1 MKKKFN
7 TKSITITVNAV
18 QSFDKLDRG
27 TDRRDTELK
36 HDALQL
42 LLNSPN
48 PLRCDYNF
56 EGDNGAIEE
65 DIYSKISILKEK
77 MKDLIFDT
85 ECLLICTK
93 KNDLK
98 LESLENGCKVTYG
111 QYSYKGHTEEK

>member
-1 MKKKFN
+1 MFGLWMFRVKTMKKKFN
-7 TKSITITVNAV
+7 TQSITITVNAV
-18 QSFDKLDRG
+18 QSLDKFDRG

-65 DIYSKISILKEK
+65 DIYSEITLLKKKMEK
-77 MKDLIFDT
+77 VFSTSKSVDT
-85 ECLLICTK
+85 DIWI
-93 KNDLK
+93 
-98 LESLENGCKVTYG
+98 
-111 QYSYKGHTEEK
+111 

>member
-1 MKKKFN
+1 MTKKFN
-7 TKSITITVNAV
+7 TQSITITVNAV

-65 DIYSKISILKEK
+65 DIYSEITLLKKK
-77 MKDLIFDT
+77 MEELMF
-85 ECLLICTK
+85 EAEYLLRSTK
-93 KNDLK
+93 KHDIDVIAEPRDEWQLHA
-98 LESLENGCKVTYG
+98 ESGGC
-111 QYSYKGHTEEK
+111 